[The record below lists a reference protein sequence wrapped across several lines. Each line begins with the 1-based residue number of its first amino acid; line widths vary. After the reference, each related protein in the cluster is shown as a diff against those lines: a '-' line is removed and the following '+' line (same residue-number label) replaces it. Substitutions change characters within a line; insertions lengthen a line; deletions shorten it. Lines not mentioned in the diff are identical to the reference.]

1 MASPELV
8 SFCCVGNDDLR
19 WVINYQNSSYN
30 AVCLASSVFSIVGTV
45 VQLLPKRVTPA
56 ESMRLRRSRD
66 PFTSQKKIVMWLIV
80 ADLLACLGIFLR
92 SMVWLAGGHS
102 SHDDQPSPATV
113 FCAFVGG
120 WIQLFYITTYFWTFC
135 YAVDVFVIMKGFNGL
150 SKLWIYHIISW
161 GMAIILT
168 GESLTLLFYPSG
180 WKCEDG
186 KAHLVPYYLSTYIPI
201 VLVMILNPIL
211 YIFSSRSVPSI
222 LKSRR
227 GKYTDI
233 ERAIVQSVRLKFFNV
248 VLVFFA
254 CWIPNVLNGVLI
266 FAGDNLTG
274 QNVVYQEVVHIL
286 WYMMAILNPLQAFLN
301 SLVYRGW
308 QGCQCAC
315 PWQSDFSVQSVP
327 VTPDPGPSRSVTPSQ
342 DEGLSTSY
350 ESDHRTSVING
361 NVGLLS
367 EIDGDVDPEFL
378 PLLDINCFTE
388 YRTFAENSANFTS
401 SSGSWSSSEWTKLP
415 KPQLL

>member
-1 MASPELV
+1 MA
-8 SFCCVGNDDLR
+8 
-19 WVINYQNSSYN
+19 
-30 AVCLASSVFSIVGTV
+30 
-45 VQLLPKRVTPA
+45 QLLGP
-56 ESMRLRRSRD
+56 
-66 PFTSQKKIVMWLIV
+66 QLIASV
-80 ADLLACLGIFLR
+80 
-92 SMVWLAGGHS
+92 
-102 SHDDQPSPATV
+102 SPH
-113 FCAFVGG
+113 
-120 WIQLFYITTYFWTFC
+120 TF
-135 YAVDVFVIMKGFNGL
+135 NR
-150 SKLWIYHIISW
+150 
-161 GMAIILT
+161 
-168 GESLTLLFYPSG
+168 
-180 WKCEDG
+180 CEDG

-367 EIDGDVDPEFL
+367 E
-378 PLLDINCFTE
+378 T
-388 YRTFAENSANFTS
+388 
-401 SSGSWSSSEWTKLP
+401 
-415 KPQLL
+415 

>member
-102 SHDDQPSPATV
+102 ASDQPSPATV

-186 KAHLVPYYLSTYIPI
+186 KGHLVPYYLSTYIPI

-327 VTPDPGPSRSVTPSQ
+327 VTPDPGPSRSATPSQ